1 MFRRLV
7 ATSRAPQSM
16 VVSMLCDL
24 AKIYQYG
31 RGCPAGTGG
40 HPESGTPSKVWSWAL
55 VCWSTAI
62 SKSSFTKKSFIFYF
76 KTTLIIDHIFVKLLI
91 IILFFTILIVIQ
103 LSISCSSPITQFERT
118 RVLSNFPNRVMK

>member
-7 ATSRAPQSM
+7 ATSRAPKHDCENVKVIWQK
-16 VVSMLCDL
+16 LT
-24 AKIYQYG
+24 KYG

-118 RVLSNFPNRVMK
+118 RVVSNFPNRVMK

>member
-16 VVSMLCDL
+16 VEHVKAIWQKLT
-24 AKIYQYG
+24 KYG

-62 SKSSFTKKSFIFYF
+62 LKSSFTKKSASHLSIQINYFIDFVTF
-76 KTTLIIDHIFVKLLI
+76 FLKVVHITLIYR
-91 IILFFTILIVIQ
+91 
-103 LSISCSSPITQFERT
+103 S
-118 RVLSNFPNRVMK
+118 